1 MGLSV
6 ICAKSLIVSK
16 AVAHIICDI
25 YDPDRHGDRLLPTT
39 AKPTTHKQR
48 SRMTVE
54 STSSAPNNLSTVH
67 EHQQTKNVPLAILA
81 ALFHPFPFAWWQLPG
96 PPVLSSQ
103 RLTSTCVPCLCPTY
117 APAPPPSLGTR
128 SPTSDKRTGA
138 ATVKI
143 NVHAHACTCMKSN
156 VHALGPTSSCWQ
168 PFAANV
174 VWRESL
180 HHRISQPLK
189 PPQPP
194 LCLLLGTN
202 IPGTHFQLYCFLL
215 PSTQL

>member
-67 EHQQTKNVPLAILA
+67 EHQQTKNVPLAIMA
-81 ALFHPFPFAWWQLPG
+81 AGRGHIGPRLDMDMHNPEQYKPG
-96 PPVLSSQ
+96 IEQCFYTPHDTNNTDQHAKPRMKVQPAQHRPECGS
-103 RLTSTCVPCLCPTY
+103 TSHT
-117 APAPPPSLGTR
+117 
-128 SPTSDKRTGA
+128 
-138 ATVKI
+138 
-143 NVHAHACTCMKSN
+143 
-156 VHALGPTSSCWQ
+156 
-168 PFAANV
+168 
-174 VWRESL
+174 
-180 HHRISQPLK
+180 
-189 PPQPP
+189 
-194 LCLLLGTN
+194 
-202 IPGTHFQLYCFLL
+202 
-215 PSTQL
+215 